1 MHLGSRLF
9 VLVIMIIASGCNSI
23 ALEVDELHVVE
34 LEARTPYLESN
45 ADRYT
50 LVLFAP
56 SIPESI
62 LSMASNGSQ
71 AALLNYEVAPFEL
84 RSQAFENDFEM
95 NLLLDRLV
103 AVEPGQVVDLYFEIE
118 NTFGYFELHAT
129 VEFY

>member
-1 MHLGSRLF
+1 
-9 VLVIMIIASGCNSI
+9 MIITSGCNSV
-23 ALEVDELHVVE
+23 ALEVDELHVIE

-56 SIPESI
+56 SIPESV
-62 LSMASNGSQ
+62 LSMESNGSQ
-71 AALLNYEVAPFEL
+71 PALLSYEVAPFEL

-95 NLLLDRLV
+95 SLLLDRLV
-103 AVEPGQVVDLYFEIE
+103 AVEPGQVVDLYFEVE
-118 NTFGYFELHAT
+118 NDFGYFELHAT

>member
-1 MHLGSRLF
+1 
-9 VLVIMIIASGCNSI
+9 MIIASGCNSV

-56 SIPESI
+56 SIPESV
-62 LSMASNGSQ
+62 LSMEPSGSQ
-71 AALLNYEVAPFEL
+71 PALLSYEVAPFEL

-95 NLLLDRLV
+95 SLLLDRLV
-103 AVEPGQVVDLYFEIE
+103 AVEPGQVVDLYFEVE
-118 NTFGYFELHAT
+118 NDFGYFELHAT